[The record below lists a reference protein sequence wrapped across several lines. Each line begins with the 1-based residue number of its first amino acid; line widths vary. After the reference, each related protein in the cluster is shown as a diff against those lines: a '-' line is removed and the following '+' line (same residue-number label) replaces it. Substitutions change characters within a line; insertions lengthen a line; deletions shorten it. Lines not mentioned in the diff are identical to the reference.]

1 MALTPKQ
8 QRFAVEYTV
17 DFNATAAAG
26 RAGYSKKTAAQQGH
40 NLLQMPEIQAAIKEE
55 CAKRRERTEIT
66 GDMVIGELAKIAF
79 ANGADY
85 ARVVGRTVKATK
97 TDDLT
102 KDQKAAISCIEKTK
116 FGIKVST
123 YDKVKALELLSKYLC
138 LFDNNGGGKDGGVT
152 IVDDI

>member
-55 CAKRRERTEIT
+55 CAKRRERTKIT
-66 GDMVIGELAKIAF
+66 GDMVIDELAKIAF
-79 ANGADY
+79 ANGAVY
-85 ARVVGRTVKATK
+85 SRVVDRTVKATK

-102 KDQKAAISCIEKTK
+102 ADQKAAISCIEKTK

-123 YDKVKALELLSKYLC
+123 YDKVKALELLSKYLG
-138 LFDNNGGGKDGGVT
+138 LFENGGDGKDGGVT